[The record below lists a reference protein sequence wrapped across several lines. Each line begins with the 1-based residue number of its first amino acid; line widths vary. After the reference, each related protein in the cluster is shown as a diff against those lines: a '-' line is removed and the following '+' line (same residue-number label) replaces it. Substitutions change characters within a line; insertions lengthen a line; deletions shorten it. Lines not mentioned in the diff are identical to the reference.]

1 MDLSAIKQ
9 TFLAEVEEVL
19 QNMEDFI
26 LTLESYPDD
35 KDNINALFRAAHTIK
50 GSAGIIGLEDVER
63 FTHKVENVLD
73 RLRSEKIDVSC
84 DLIGLMLKSKD
95 HIKKLVDYSFSDTL
109 SNEVKDKIRD
119 AGDDIS
125 SCLTVYMFQAPG
137 ATDSSATGSSNS
149 DSSAGASLD
158 KDAGVLPHGSG
169 TWHISLRFGK
179 SVIRDGMDPIS
190 MINYLSKLGRIINLA
205 TIAEALPR
213 AEEMD
218 PEDCYLG
225 FEIDLNS
232 SCDKQT
238 IEDVFEFVMDDSEI
252 KVIPPH
258 SSIDVYVSMIRSLPE
273 DSWML
278 GDILVKGGVVT
289 RRDIDIA
296 LKKQVSEAEGSGEKP
311 YIGDILVNEG
321 IVRREIVDAA
331 LDKQQQVRE
340 GLGSGNG
347 NGTSGQ
353 PISGTTSTIRVDSE
367 KLDLL
372 LNFVGELVVAT
383 GGIKQRALSSKDVE
397 LLKSSTFLTKL
408 VDDVRDMSMRMRM
421 IPIGTVFS
429 RFQRM
434 VRDLSKELGKEID
447 IIITGGETELDKAMV
462 EKINDPLTHLVR
474 NAVDHGIEQP
484 HERLSKGKPARA
496 KVLLNAYYGAGIIV
510 IEITDDGRGLNREL
524 IMKKAI
530 SLGFVSPDKTLSDRE
545 LLNVIF
551 EPGFSTATEVTKLSG
566 RGVGMDVVKRNIE
579 ALRGFAS
586 VESEEGKGTTV
597 KIQLPL
603 TLSIIDGF
611 MVGVDNARYII
622 PLDLVIKCFSVSTEE
637 YREISNRRY
646 FAFQEKV
653 IPFVCLW
660 DIFGLSGFNDYCENI
675 VIVQYAGQQLA
686 MAVDKLYGEIQAV
699 IKSLGNVYRDLKG
712 VSGATIIGD
721 GSVVLILDV
730 PGILKVMEEN
740 TL

>member
-26 LTLESYPDD
+26 LNLESHPDD

-95 HIKKLVDYSFSDTL
+95 HIKKLVECSFSDKL
-109 SNEVKDKIRD
+109 GNEVKDKVRD
-119 AGDDIS
+119 TGDDIS

-137 ATDSSATGSSNS
+137 ATDSSPTGSSAS
-149 DSSAGASLD
+149 DSSDPGSIASASLGE
-158 KDAGVLPHGSG
+158 DAGVSSHGSG
-169 TWHISLRFGK
+169 TWHVSLRFGK

-205 TIAEALPR
+205 TIVEALPR

-232 SCDKQT
+232 SCNKQT

-258 SSIDVYVSMIRSLPE
+258 SSIDTYVRMIRSLPE

-311 YIGDILVNEG
+311 YIGDILVKEG

-340 GLGSGNG
+340 GLGSS
-347 NGTSGQ
+347 GTAGQ
-353 PISGTTSTIRVDSE
+353 PISSTTSTIRVDSE

-383 GGIKQRALSSKDVE
+383 GGIKQRALDIKDLE

-408 VDDVRDMSMRMRM
+408 VDDVRDMSMKMRM
-421 IPIGTVFS
+421 IPIGTIFN
-429 RFQRM
+429 RFQ
-434 VRDLSKELGKEID
+434 
-447 IIITGGETELDKAMV
+447 
-462 EKINDPLTHLVR
+462 
-474 NAVDHGIEQP
+474 
-484 HERLSKGKPARA
+484 
-496 KVLLNAYYGAGIIV
+496 
-510 IEITDDGRGLNREL
+510 
-524 IMKKAI
+524 
-530 SLGFVSPDKTLSDRE
+530 
-545 LLNVIF
+545 
-551 EPGFSTATEVTKLSG
+551 
-566 RGVGMDVVKRNIE
+566 
-579 ALRGFAS
+579 
-586 VESEEGKGTTV
+586 
-597 KIQLPL
+597 
-603 TLSIIDGF
+603 
-611 MVGVDNARYII
+611 
-622 PLDLVIKCFSVSTEE
+622 
-637 YREISNRRY
+637 
-646 FAFQEKV
+646 
-653 IPFVCLW
+653 
-660 DIFGLSGFNDYCENI
+660 
-675 VIVQYAGQQLA
+675 
-686 MAVDKLYGEIQAV
+686 
-699 IKSLGNVYRDLKG
+699 
-712 VSGATIIGD
+712 
-721 GSVVLILDV
+721 
-730 PGILKVMEEN
+730 
-740 TL
+740 